1 MSFLLECSS
10 LELLEI
16 VKEYDYFNRS
26 LLFSCRNS
34 AGEIFLAVWVK
45 ETEDCEIYLCT
56 PISQSMLEAVENGK
70 IDVRDAFLKSESG
83 IVYEVKIPYE
93 NKPDLIE
100 TIPCK
105 KLNEAWL
112 PKAGYRL
119 KPDSQTPPILAN

>member
-34 AGEIFLAVWVK
+34 AGEIFLAVWVQ
-45 ETEDCEIYLCT
+45 ETEDFEIYLST
-56 PISQSMLEAVENGK
+56 PISQSRLEAVENGK
-70 IDVRDAFLKSESG
+70 IDVRDAFLKTESG
-83 IVYEVKIPYE
+83 IVYGVKIPHE
-93 NKPDLIE
+93 NSPDLIE
-100 TIPCK
+100 TIPGE
-105 KLNEAWL
+105 KLNEEWL

-119 KPDSQTPPILAN
+119 NPNSQTPHILAK